1 VTGFVLPAIR
11 RFFVGRAKMR
21 ELTVNEIEYVGGATT
36 PPLPSPLYGP
46 SPQQQFLELRE
57 WLARQA
63 QRQEP

>member
-1 VTGFVLPAIR
+1 
-11 RFFVGRAKMR
+11 MR